1 MPHHAYPDSKRARRQ
16 VDRHHRPPAAPP
28 ATPPSIP
35 QPAAIQPTMDRRS
48 WYLPKHAAD
57 ELARA
62 VEELHYDTRQPK
74 HAVLAELV
82 AAALL
87 HLPEVSANLRSL

>member
-1 MPHHAYPDSKRARRQ
+1 MPHHAYPDSQRARRQ
-16 VDRHHRPPAAPP
+16 VDRHRRPPAAPP
-28 ATPPSIP
+28 SSP
-35 QPAAIQPTMDRRS
+35 QPPAAVQPTMDRRS
-48 WYLPKHAAD
+48 WYMPKQAAD
-57 ELARA
+57 DLARA
-62 VEELHYDTRQPK
+62 VAELHYETRQPK